1 MTSRSRIAF
10 TAAAVLMLALAG
22 LADEPTS
29 SLKFLVLKDY
39 NGKPVRSASVVLHP
53 VDGSGKQKKN
63 GFELKTDENGETGF
77 DGVPY
82 GKVRIQ
88 VLMPGFQTFGE
99 DYEIKQ
105 PEQQI
110 TIRLKRPQKQYS
122 IYDK

>member
-1 MTSRSRIAF
+1 MRRGSRLLF
-10 TAAAVLMLALAG
+10 ALAALLLFVSTG
-22 LADEPTS
+22 FADEPTS
-29 SLKFLVLKDY
+29 NLKFLVLKDY
-39 NGKPVRSASVVLHP
+39 NGKPIRSASVVLHP
-53 VDGSGKQKKN
+53 VEGSGKQKKN

>member
-1 MTSRSRIAF
+1 MMSRLRIAL
-10 TAAAVLMLALAG
+10 TLAAVLMFALAG
-22 LADEPTS
+22 FADEPLS
-29 SLKFLVLKDY
+29 NLKFLVLKDY
-39 NGKPVRSASVVLHP
+39 NGKPIRSASVVLHP

-63 GFELKTDENGETGF
+63 GFELKTNENGETSF

-82 GKVRIQ
+82 GKLRIQ
-88 VLMPGFQTFGE
+88 VLVPGFQTFGE
-99 DYEIKQ
+99 DYEINQ